1 MTNPATPPPAIITRN
16 GSLVVTS
23 RPLVFRWSSLSETPT
38 GCLHHSPPCCC
49 VGAQPLA
56 SAASCDALRNRSRT
70 VRTRSGVSGVRT
82 TVGILAEVAVDAG
95 FVGGSTKEYKG
106 RGCCLRWVD
115 CDTDSGVNASTSC
128 LAVVMHIA
136 ARATSDFIST
146 EAQK

>member
-1 MTNPATPPPAIITRN
+1 M
-16 GSLVVTS
+16 
-23 RPLVFRWSSLSETPT
+23 E
-38 GCLHHSPPCCC
+38 
-49 VGAQPLA
+49 
-56 SAASCDALRNRSRT
+56 
-70 VRTRSGVSGVRT
+70 
-82 TVGILAEVAVDAG
+82 AEVDAG

-146 EAQK
+146 EAQKKQVGGCYLYVECLLSIFSFLLTVDGRFFGKNLQVRGLRTIRPLSLGAFTCRLVSHSMRHDTFVKCKNAFFTL